1 MSSMTKD
8 TQRSVEDLPLLEAL
22 DTDNW
27 SQDLSWVSPL
37 FEQDQPGLA
46 RASWGDV
53 VAYRNSDL
61 TALRQHKDI
70 SHQRAADQTA
80 PYREADV
87 PYPSLFEFFDYSTF
101 TMQQPEHRPIKQ
113 LVSKPMSM
121 QAVSVF
127 RDGFAGIVQDLLR
140 EACAADSIEFREQ
153 FAKPAVARFWALAL
167 DMPLDE
173 SMATVESAGAAFEA
187 FLLTATPELVLS
199 ADHGARIYIDTLTEA
214 LRRTNARGTSPFVS
228 ELMAGRDA
236 LGMDE
241 ETAIKHFAMT
251 LLDGFNTTG
260 AFLTTQVFALAE
272 ASIQPASVEADA
284 FQFSTAAFLEA
295 SRLHP
300 SVLLTMRQATA
311 DLVHDEVFLPSGT
324 NIVCLWLAGNRDPE
338 VFPDPLRFQLE
349 RDNRARQLTFGGGHY
364 VCAGR
369 NVVQSLSE
377 VMVAEMVREK
387 VTWEMEG
394 PAEWVPATLT
404 HELGALPIR
413 MRRG

>member
-1 MSSMTKD
+1 MTEA
-8 TQRSVEDLPLLEAL
+8 TQRSVEDLPLLEAM

-61 TALRQHKDI
+61 IALRQHKDI
-70 SHQRAADQTA
+70 SHQRSSDQTA
-80 PYREADV
+80 PYLEAGV
-87 PYPSLFEFFDYSTF
+87 PYPALFEFFDYSTF

-113 LVSKPMSM
+113 LVSKPMTM

-140 EACAADSIEFREQ
+140 EAGAADSIEFREH

-173 SMATVESAGAAFEA
+173 SVATVEAAGAAFEA
-187 FLLTATPELVLS
+187 FLLTGTPEQVLS
-199 ADHGARIYIDTLTEA
+199 ADRGARVYIDTLTEA
-214 LRRTNARGTSPFVS
+214 LRRTNARGTSPFVA
-228 ELMAGRDA
+228 ELMAGREA

-272 ASIQPASVEADA
+272 AGIQPASVEGDP
-284 FQFSTAAFLEA
+284 FPFGTAAFLEA

-300 SVLLTMRQATA
+300 AVLLTLRQATA
-311 DLVHDEVFLPSGT
+311 DLVHDDVFLPSGT

-338 VFPDPLRFQLE
+338 VFADPLRFQLE
-349 RDNRARQLTFGGGHY
+349 RDNRAKQLTFGGGHY

-377 VMVAEMVREK
+377 VMVAEMVRESI
-387 VTWEMEG
+387 TWELDG

-404 HELGALPIR
+404 HELESLPIR